1 MFSILCIGIRLQEKP
16 AELIQ
21 RRGHRAS
28 LSLVAQQGVLALPG
42 DWPAEHDGVHQLHIY
57 VIDVAKYVPDNV
69 RGKADNVFL
78 QDERFLQQ
86 DPLRQPGEEVLRGLA
101 TQALELSS
109 RRVVSAQRASNV
121 NVRYSRLAQACN
133 QTHPSQTQHN
143 QHESTC

>member
-1 MFSILCIGIRLQEKP
+1 MFSVICIGIRLQEKP

-21 RRGHRAS
+21 RHGHRAS

-42 DWPAEHDGVHQLHIY
+42 DWPAEHDGVQKLHIY

-69 RGKADNVFL
+69 CGKADNVFL

-86 DPLRQPGEEVLRGLA
+86 DPLRQPGEEVLCGLP

-109 RRVVSAQRASNV
+109 RRVVSARRASNV

-133 QTHPSQTQHN
+133 QAHQTQHN